1 MENKLK
7 ILGLVS
13 FVIVFSIL
21 MTVMWNII
29 ARYIEY
35 PVWLEMLIY
44 SVSGAVL
51 CFFVSQRMNLKAW
64 RFAVC
69 GISSWPLVIAMLII
83 YRLVWHADKQI
94 RYNYYALSL
103 GLIFFFLYMAS
114 VILEW
119 FFSTKG
125 VMLWQ

>member
-51 CFFVSQRMNLKAW
+51 CFFCEPKNESE
-64 RFAVC
+64 
-69 GISSWPLVIAMLII
+69 
-83 YRLVWHADKQI
+83 
-94 RYNYYALSL
+94 
-103 GLIFFFLYMAS
+103 S
-114 VILEW
+114 VAICC
-119 FFSTKG
+119 
-125 VMLWQ
+125 LWYF